1 MKSFYVLGRPRKNLS
16 RWDIAHEHVWNA
28 TPGVYDRY
36 IFADNATE
44 AKKLY
49 KQSAIGS
56 RCVIEHVEEI

>member
-1 MKSFYVLGRPRKNLS
+1 MKRYKVYGRRKKNLS
-16 RWDIAHEHVWNA
+16 QWDIAQEHVWNA

-49 KQSAIGS
+49 KQSAIGG
-56 RCVIEHVEEI
+56 RCVVEHVEEI